1 MTKPVPHILIAAA
14 RKSSGKTSVSL
25 GLARALTRQGLKVQT
40 FKKGPD
46 YIDPLWLE
54 QATGRPCYNLDFN
67 SQTPEEITAL
77 FDQKINGA
85 DIAIIE
91 TNKGL
96 FDGIDVT
103 GADSNAQL
111 AKLIGAPIV
120 LVLDTVGMTRGIAPL
135 LHGYQTFD
143 PDISI
148 DGIILNKTGGPR
160 HEGKL
165 IAAIEQ
171 YNQLDIL
178 GSIPRRDTLSVDE
191 RHLGLTTPG
200 DVSGADP
207 IIDALGDAVE
217 QFIDLEKLKTI
228 AQKGARVPLATPLK
242 KQTRD
247 VKIAIPRDEA
257 FGFYYPDDLEALE
270 AAGAELVFFNAL
282 RDQSIPHVDGLFI
295 GGGFPETNMEQ
306 LSQNSALREQLK
318 SLIQAGLPTYAE
330 CGGLM
335 YLCDRICWDDKT
347 ADMVGIINADVMMN
361 KRPQGR
367 GIAHL
372 KPTQH
377 HKWMPLP
384 QRSGH
389 DANIH
394 DAGIHG
400 ANIHDAGVYNVHEFH
415 FASLVGLPDDTTY
428 AYDVKRGYGIDGNRD
443 GIIIKNMLA
452 NFCHLRQSNS
462 NRWAENFVN
471 FVRQHKND

>member
-67 SQTPEEITAL
+67 TQTAQEITTLYDA
-77 FDQKINGA
+77 KITGA
-85 DIAIIE
+85 DIVIIE

-96 FDGIDVT
+96 FDGIDVS

-111 AKLIGAPIV
+111 AKLIGAPII
-120 LVLDTVGMTRGIAPL
+120 LVLDTIGMTRGIAPL

-143 PDISI
+143 RDISI

-171 YNQLDIL
+171 YNQIEVL
-178 GSIPRRDTLSVDE
+178 GCVPRRDTLSVDE

-207 IIDALGDAVE
+207 IIDALADAVE
-217 QFIDLEKLKTI
+217 QYVDLEQLKTI
-228 AQKGARVPLATPLK
+228 AQKAARTPHPSPTKKPVP
-242 KQTRD
+242 D
-247 VKIAIPRDEA
+247 VTIAIPRDEA
-257 FGFYYPDDLEALE
+257 FGFYYPDDLEAME
-270 AAGAELVFFNAL
+270 AAGAKLVFFNAL
-282 RDQSIPHVDGLFI
+282 KDKEMPRADGLFI
-295 GGGFPETNMEQ
+295 GGGFPETNMEE
-306 LSQNSALREQLK
+306 LSQNKALRAQLK

-335 YLCDRICWDDKT
+335 YLCDRIIWNDK
-347 ADMVGIINADVMMN
+347 AGDMVGVINADAVMN

-367 GIAHL
+367 GIAHI
-372 KPTQH
+372 KPTKH
-377 HKWMPLP
+377 HQWMTAPCGEP
-384 QRSGH
+384 S
-389 DANIH
+389 
-394 DAGIHG
+394 
-400 ANIHDAGVYNVHEFH
+400 VSKVHEFH
-415 FASLVGLPDDTTY
+415 FASLKNVPDDTVY
-428 AYDVKRGYGIDGNRD
+428 AYEIKRGHGIDGNRD
-443 GIIIKNMLA
+443 GIVIKNMLA
-452 NFCHLRQSNS
+452 NFCHLRQSNA
-462 NRWAENFVN
+462 NRWAENFVG
-471 FVRQHKND
+471 FVRKIKQDTKN

>member
-67 SQTPEEITAL
+67 IQTAQEITAL
-77 FDQKINGA
+77 YDAKINGA
-85 DIAIIE
+85 DIVIIE

-96 FDGIDVT
+96 FDGLDVNGT
-103 GADSNAQL
+103 DSNAQL

-120 LVLDTVGMTRGIAPL
+120 LVLDTIGMTRGIAPL

-143 PDISI
+143 RDISI

-171 YNQLDIL
+171 YNKLEVL
-178 GSIPRRDTLSVDE
+178 GSIPRRDRLSVDE
-191 RHLGLTTPG
+191 RHLGLTTPD
-200 DVSGADP
+200 DVSGAEP
-207 IIDALGDAVE
+207 IINALADAVE
-217 QFIDLEKLKTI
+217 QFVDLDRLKNI
-228 AQKGARVPLATPLK
+228 AQKSARVPRLPLMK
-242 KQTRD
+242 KPPHD
-247 VKIAIPRDEA
+247 VTIAIARDEA

-270 AAGAELVFFNAL
+270 AAGAKLVFFNAL
-282 RDQSIPHVDGLFI
+282 KDDKMPHADGLFI
-295 GGGFPETNMEQ
+295 GGGFPETHMEE
-306 LSQNSALREQLK
+306 LSQNNVLRADLK

-335 YLCDRICWDDKT
+335 YLCDRIIWHDKA
-347 ADMVGIINADVMMN
+347 ADMVGVIHADAVMN

-372 KPTQH
+372 KPTIH
-377 HKWMPLP
+377 HQWMPAPSADGGL
-384 QRSGH
+384 
-389 DANIH
+389 
-394 DAGIHG
+394 
-400 ANIHDAGVYNVHEFH
+400 YKVHEFH
-415 FASLVGLPDDTTY
+415 FASLKNLSADTVY
-428 AYDVKRGYGIDGNRD
+428 AYEVKRGHGIDGNRD

-452 NFCHLRQSNS
+452 NFCHLRQSNA
-462 NRWAENFVN
+462 NRWAENFVG
-471 FVRQHKND
+471 FVRQHKK

>member
-1 MTKPVPHILIAAA
+1 MTKPVPHIIIAAA

-25 GLARALTRQGLKVQT
+25 GLARALTRQGMKVQT

-67 SQTPEEITAL
+67 TQTPEEITAL

-96 FDGIDVT
+96 FDGIDVS
-103 GADSNAQL
+103 GVDSNAQL
-111 AKLIGAPIV
+111 AKLIGAPVV
-120 LVLDTVGMTRGIAPL
+120 LVLDTIGMTRGIAPL

-171 YNQLDIL
+171 YNQIDVL
-178 GSIPRRDTLSVDE
+178 GCVPRRDTLSVDE

-200 DVSGADP
+200 DVSGANP
-207 IIDALGDAVE
+207 IIDALADAVE
-217 QFIDLEKLKTI
+217 QYVDLEKL
-228 AQKGARVPLATPLK
+228 QKIGLKNARLPNPQQLNKPTS
-242 KQTRD
+242 D
-247 VKIAIPRDEA
+247 VTIAIPRDEA

-270 AAGAELVFFNAL
+270 AAGAELIFFNAL
-282 RDQSIPHVDGLFI
+282 KDNKMPQADGLFI
-295 GGGFPETNMEQ
+295 GGGFPETNMEE
-306 LSQNSALREQLK
+306 LSQNKALREQVK

-335 YLCDRICWDDKT
+335 YLCDRIIWNNET
-347 ADMVGIINADVMMN
+347 ADMVGVINADVVMN
-361 KRPQGR
+361 NRPQGR

-372 KPTQH
+372 KPTAH
-377 HKWMPLP
+377 HQWMPTP
-384 QRSGH
+384 DNDSGL
-389 DANIH
+389 
-394 DAGIHG
+394 
-400 ANIHDAGVYNVHEFH
+400 YKVHEFH
-415 FASLVGLPDDTTY
+415 FASLKGVPADTVY
-428 AYDVKRGYGIDGNRD
+428 AYDVKRGHGIDGNRD
-443 GIIIKNMLA
+443 GIVIKNMLA

-462 NRWAENFVN
+462 NRWADNFVA
-471 FVRQHKND
+471 FVRQHKNDK